1 MRNSPRLQSIRDE
14 LADMLIPSVSKG
26 ETEMMFVLHRGETDG
41 DVFIQLAKMLMQGQL
56 TPQEDYKSHII
67 KPDGRINLW
76 MNILPPD
83 ITGPRLISML
93 CNRCDMPADFKHSF
107 AQNNGR
113 KYLTLGW
120 APDDNQRSYE
130 EQFEMLLNMFPKH
143 TCVYMDTASAE
154 GYAWEKSTPSPGL
167 SRLINESENGRLFDV
182 GMYTNKDWDSVLEWF
197 APYETHNHQQA
208 EQLFSEYT
216 KRA

>member
-14 LADMLIPSVSKG
+14 LADVLIPSVSKG
-26 ETEMMFVLHRGETDG
+26 ETEMMFVLQDRGTAG
-41 DVFIQLAKMLMQGQL
+41 DVFIELAKILMQGQL
-56 TPQEDYKSHII
+56 VVDTKSQII

-107 AQNNGR
+107 AQNNGN

-120 APDDNQRSYE
+120 PRDDNQRSYE

-154 GYAWEKSTPSPGL
+154 GYAWEKSTPSSGL
-167 SRLINESENGRLFDV
+167 RTLVNESKNGRLFDV